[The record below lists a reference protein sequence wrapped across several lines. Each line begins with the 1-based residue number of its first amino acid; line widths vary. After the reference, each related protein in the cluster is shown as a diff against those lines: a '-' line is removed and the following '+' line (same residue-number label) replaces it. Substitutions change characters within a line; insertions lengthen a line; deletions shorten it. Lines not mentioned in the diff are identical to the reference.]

1 MAKKKSNT
9 GIIIVIVIIVIIVL
23 VVINGG
29 SQGGVREKV
38 CGTHTETYT
47 SSAKGCDKM
56 NNCECL
62 HNSWAGLG
70 ACDSCSC
77 TREVSNC

>member
-1 MAKKKSNT
+1 MAKKEKKSNAWIWII
-9 GIIIVIVIIVIIVL
+9 IIIVIAFLVIV
-23 VVINGG
+23 NSGG
-29 SQGGVREKV
+29 KSAV

-62 HNSWAGLG
+62 HNSWGGLG